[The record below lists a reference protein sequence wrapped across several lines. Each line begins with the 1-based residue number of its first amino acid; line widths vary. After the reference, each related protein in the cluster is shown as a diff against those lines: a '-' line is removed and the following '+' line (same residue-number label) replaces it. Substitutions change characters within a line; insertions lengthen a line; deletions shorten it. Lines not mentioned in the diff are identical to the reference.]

1 MNWKLT
7 AGMTLVVV
15 GILAAGFLVLNR
27 THTRP
32 GVTVTLRVAVSPS
45 EQVHFVTERG
55 NSAQFKYLVGK
66 QSGVKPVLAQ
76 KLSLQ
81 PVPNSAMVEARIGV
95 LTVDEG
101 RRYVEAFVPTLQ
113 DLCGQQA
120 QVNLVDRSI
129 R

>member
-1 MNWKLT
+1 MKIK
-7 AGMTLVVV
+7 AVIAVVAACVLVGGTVV
-15 GILAAGFLVLNR
+15 LLKHRSA
-27 THTRP
+27 TP
-32 GVTVTLRVAVSPS
+32 VTVTLRITVSPL
-45 EQVHFVTERG
+45 EQVGFVTGRA

-81 PVPNSAMVEARIGV
+81 PVPNSALVEARVGV
-95 LTVDEG
+95 LTLDEG
-101 RRYVEAFVPTLQ
+101 RRYVEAFLPTLQ

-120 QVNLVDRSI
+120 QLSLAAQSI